1 MSLAL
6 RAESLMLLNAGKVS
20 EVLAYKAGLK
30 GAKFVSHCGVKKVI
44 TSGELFDYNGIKCV
58 SASVI
63 FICIYC

>member
-1 MSLAL
+1 MPKDACV
-6 RAESLMLLNAGKVS
+6 NAGKVS

-63 FICIYC
+63 FICICC